1 VQVSIFSGLSK
12 PESLDFPAGTAPA
25 CTASTMNCMA
35 TWEDGPEYAPIE
47 RPSDFHGPDAPPLTT
62 APQHTQLAAWAPRNR
77 PVFDSPEGAVAPLST
92 LTPAHEE
99 PRDPQKPFAVVSSTM
114 TSDSAWGAVHWAPPA
129 GSPTALPTTASWT
142 PPPGTPHPQPD
153 QPLAVRAWVNP
164 PPGNFPAPGTPDWF
178 GPGPH
183 GQQPRRT
190 SPVTARAVLDA
201 ATPGLCTCLIIG
213 GLVYVLSPIILC
225 ISVGLAGRVKVASA
239 EIRRTYMLGLG
250 LLAVIGVLGMLVVD
264 TDFGAW
270 WRFLGSWGLLICWAL
285 LVSTLV
291 MVHRRLKSD
300 TPAPPTYQS
309 PWR

>member
-1 VQVSIFSGLSK
+1 
-12 PESLDFPAGTAPA
+12 
-25 CTASTMNCMA
+25 MNCMA

-47 RPSDFHGPDAPPLTT
+47 RPSDFQSPDAAPLKT
-62 APQHTQLAAWAPRNR
+62 APPHTQMAAWAPKNQ

-92 LTPAHEE
+92 LTPAREE
-99 PRDPQKPFAVVSSTM
+99 PRDPQEPFAVVSSTM

-129 GSPTALPTTASWT
+129 GPPTSLPTTAGWT
-142 PPPGTPHPQPD
+142 PPPGAPHPLPG
-153 QPLAVRAWVNP
+153 QPLDVRAGVNP
-164 PPGNFPAPGTPDWF
+164 PPGSFPAPGTPDWF

-183 GQQPRRT
+183 GQQPRPT
-190 SPVTARAVLDA
+190 SPITARTVLDA

-213 GLVYVLSPIILC
+213 GLIYALSPIMLC
-225 ISVGLAGRVKVASA
+225 ICVGLAGRVKVARA

-264 TDFGAW
+264 TDFAEW

-291 MVHRRLKSD
+291 MVYRRLKSE
-300 TPAPPTYQS
+300 TSPPPTYRS